1 MEITAMATVPFSVR
15 LDSDIKAKL
24 EEEAKREERS
34 ASALAV
40 KAIKAFLQAK
50 EAKRLAIEEAIKE
63 ADKGVF
69 YSQEAVHALVDSWG
83 KGDKVPI
90 PEPDVFLKKK

>member
-1 MEITAMATVPFSVR
+1 METTIMATVPFSLR
-15 LDSDIKAKL
+15 LDSDTKTQL
-24 EEEAKREERS
+24 EAEAKREDRS

-50 EAKRLAIEEAIKE
+50 EAKRIAVEVAIKE

-69 YSQEAVHALVDSWG
+69 ISEEKVDAWVDSWG
-83 KGDKVPI
+83 SGNELPRPK
-90 PEPDVFLKKK
+90 PDIFLKAK